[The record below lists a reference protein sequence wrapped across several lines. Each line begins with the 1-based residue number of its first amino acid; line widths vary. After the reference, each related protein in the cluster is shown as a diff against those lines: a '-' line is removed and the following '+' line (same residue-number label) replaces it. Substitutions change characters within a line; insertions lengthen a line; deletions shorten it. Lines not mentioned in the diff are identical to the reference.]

1 MSQPEFGAV
10 DLARVAQ
17 AKRMQLQQIQ
27 GQIIGMAAEI
37 YMRNV
42 NLNSST
48 IQSEELAEKCLES
61 AIAFHEGLKKASEK
75 RKQPNV

>member
-17 AKRMQLQQIQ
+17 AKKMQQQQIQ
-27 GQIIGMAAEI
+27 NQIIGMAAEI
-37 YMRNV
+37 YIRNV
-42 NLNSST
+42 NLYSSGS
-48 IQSEELAEKCLES
+48 QAEELAEKCLES